1 MFRIYKTTNKLN
13 GKYYVGVSNGN
24 NPWYLGSGT
33 ALKSAIKKHGA
44 GNFDV
49 EILETF
55 DTEDAMYA
63 REAEIV
69 NEDFV
74 NNRMTYNVK
83 LGGRGGKGSTK
94 SEEHKKHLSESIKEK
109 HRLGLVK
116 NAGKNA
122 GRKRKMPY
130 EELVNMVAEHGI
142 PKTAELLEESYEAVR
157 SRYYTAK
164 KRLTNNTQ

>member
-33 ALKSAIKKHGA
+33 ALKTAIKKHGA

-49 EILETF
+49 EVLETF

-74 NNRMTYNVK
+74 NNRITYNVK
-83 LGGRGGKGSTK
+83 LGGRGGKGSK
-94 SEEHKKHLSESIKEK
+94 RSEEHKKNISKAILEMN
-109 HRLGLVK
+109 RLGTIA
-116 NAGKNA
+116 NNG

-142 PKTAELLEESYEAVR
+142 PKTAELLGESYEAVR

-164 KRLTNNTQ
+164 KRLTNNTH